1 MYLSLFFQDC
11 LDDVPVVPIPDLSTT
26 PLGGSASSQPSAS
39 LNASVLA
46 EYKQQLNTYA
56 EKREYLL
63 TFPSKL
69 PITTA
74 NSIKLQATAL
84 TQLTQ
89 TTDQLTRKSSVCQ
102 TQLSLFERVSFY
114 MFIDNGIG

>member
-1 MYLSLFFQDC
+1 MTVNISLVFDDC
-11 LDDVPVVPIPDLSTT
+11 LDDIPVVPIPNLSTT
-26 PLGGSASSQPSAS
+26 PLGGSASSQSS
-39 LNASVLA
+39 TSVNASVLA
-46 EYKQQLNTYA
+46 EYKQQLNTHA
-56 EKREYLL
+56 ETREYLL

-74 NSIKLQATAL
+74 NSIKLQATVL

-102 TQLSLFERVSFY
+102 IQPPLFGRVLFFSCL
-114 MFIDNGIG
+114 